1 MASQTP
7 IAVRYLGLVPTMKG
21 FDRNLAK
28 ELNGPKIRGIAGSAG
43 GGIGSRLVAGM
54 GKTLKVGAIAAGG
67 AVAGILG
74 TAVVKGFGR
83 LSAIEN
89 AEAKL
94 KGLGNSAGDTSKIM
108 DNALAAVKGT
118 AFGMDEAA
126 TTAASAVA
134 AGLKPGKEL
143 ESYLRLVGDAATIAG
158 VDMASMGSIFN
169 KVATSGKVQ
178 GDVFAQLGDM
188 GIPIVTLLAEEL
200 GVTAAEVY
208 KMGAAGEIGTEEFLA
223 AMSSMSGAALEGGNT
238 TTGAFKNM
246 GAALS
251 RLGATLLSGVY
262 PLIGPFF
269 NQITAL
275 IDGAAEAVTPFLES
289 IQPLLQAGA
298 EKVLGYTSLFTE
310 SLGGI
315 LTVLREGDFD
325 PSKWAEGVEEDHPL
339 VNFTFNVR
347 DGFLAVKDAI
357 AQVPWGEISSF
368 VAPIAA
374 GFQALAPVLFEA
386 WQNLSPLSLVFEI
399 LRPVLPEIGS
409 AIGQLA
415 QILAGV
421 LGSALAAVLPAISEL
436 VGALGPLVAQLL
448 AAVLPAVLE
457 VASALGV
464 ALIPVIQAA
473 GPLLSAVVGALVPV
487 LGQVVA
493 VVGPLISML
502 AKALAPVLVAVGV
515 AIGAVVRFLSPLVGL
530 LVRFSPVILGVVGA
544 VKLYNT
550 IVGVMK
556 LVALAAALGQ
566 TTFLGAISAATVGV
580 VRQRI
585 ATVASN
591 VAQKAM
597 TVWTKAA
604 AAAQW
609 LLNAAMSASPIGL
622 VIAGI
627 AALVAGLVLFF
638 TKTEKGREIWEVV
651 WGAIK
656 SAAAAVADWF
666 MNTLV
671 PVFVAAWDWI
681 KDAAASVAE
690 WFTTSLLPTF
700 VAAWDWVKAAAAGV
714 AEWFMGT
721 FVPLLQSAWSAIAAG
736 ATWLYE
742 SVILPVWTA
751 IKTVIAV
758 VVTAILLYVDYVV
771 WVWRDVLAPVA
782 MWLYESV
789 ILPVWNAIRAAIS
802 AVATWIVTVAWP
814 LIKSAWD
821 AIAAAAKW
829 LYESVILPVWNAI
842 QGAISVVVDWIRN
855 VGWPA
860 LQLTIKWMGD
870 AFKWLYH
877 NVVLPVW
884 NWIRSAIEAVVNW
897 FRNTAWPIAKAV
909 IDFFIGGFKLLWSIV
924 QSVWAW
930 IRSAIDAV
938 IQWFRNTAWPIAKA
952 VIDFFIGGFKLLW
965 EIVKSVWDSI
975 KSAINAVVQWFKNTA
990 WPLVRSVID
999 ALKNA
1004 FNVMR
1009 DSIRDAWN
1017 FVKDRVINPVA
1028 TWFRDTIQPLFKR
1041 TTDGVKDS
1049 FNSMKD
1055 SIKKAWDAIRDT
1067 AKKPIKFVIEDIFR
1081 DGIVSKYNT
1090 VASTFGVGTIDPA
1103 KFTVGWSTG
1112 GWTGPGAKYE
1122 PAGVVH
1128 ADEYVIRKESQRS
1141 LRAAAPGLL
1150 DDLNRRGA
1158 AALEGRLAGYASGG
1172 WVKPFRGNYRS
1183 NSPYGMRGGRLHAG
1197 MDFPTPSGT
1206 PMIAVSNGTIVG
1218 RASGGPAGNKLS
1230 LATDMAGI
1238 VAGYHHLSRFVA
1250 RMGQKVSKGD
1260 VIGYSGNTGRSTG
1273 PHLHFSIKRDG
1284 RYVNP
1289 SPYLSGAG
1297 VAGTGEG
1304 DDGFWNP
1311 FAGLWESLK
1320 EKVRSGVGDSPLGDV
1335 LFEMPQKL
1343 ITGAMD
1349 WATRKLAE
1357 LGDWASD
1364 KIDDAAGATRWSGV
1378 ASQALMMENQ
1388 FGPKRLAAL
1397 LRRMNQESGYNPRA
1411 VNNWDSNAK
1420 AGTPSKGLMQVIEPT
1435 FRAYARPGYD
1445 KDIFDPLSNILA
1457 SIRYA
1462 IARYGDLE
1470 KAYNR
1475 PGGYADGGL
1484 VTPIL
1489 HDSGGRLQPG
1499 ISVIANKTRRPE
1511 TILPPEE
1518 SAALTKIAK
1527 RGGDAEP
1534 TIIYENTIHA
1544 EPNTAK
1550 ELVSELMW
1558 EQKLAE
1564 RKHRGR
1570 YATTGRG

>member
-7 IAVRYLGLVPTMKG
+7 VAVRYLGLVPTLKG

-28 ELNGPKIRGIAGSAG
+28 ELGGSRVKGIAGSAG

-54 GKTLKVGAIAAGG
+54 GKTLKVGALAAGG

-94 KGLGNSAGDTSKIM
+94 KGLGNSAGDTAKIM
-108 DNALAAVKGT
+108 ENALAAVKGT
-118 AFGMDEAA
+118 SFGMDEAA

-134 AGLKPGKEL
+134 AGIKPGKEL

-158 VDMASMGSIFN
+158 TDMSSMGSIFN

-188 GIPIVTLLAEEL
+188 GIPIVTLLAEEM
-200 GVTAAEVY
+200 GVSAEQVY
-208 KMGAAGEIGTEEFLA
+208 KLGSAGKISSDEFLK

-238 TTGAFKNM
+238 TSGAFKNM

-251 RLGATLLSGVY
+251 RFGATLLSGIY

-269 NQITAL
+269 GQITAL
-275 IDGAAEAVTPFLES
+275 IDGATEAVTPFLER
-289 IQPLLQAGA
+289 IQPLFESAA
-298 EKVLGYTSLFTE
+298 TKVLGYTGLFTD

-315 LTVLREGDFD
+315 IEVLRSGDFD
-325 PSKWAEGVEEDHPL
+325 PTKWAEGVEEDHPL
-339 VNFTFNVR
+339 VNFAFNVR
-347 DGFLAVKDAI
+347 EGFLGIKDAL
-357 AQVPWGEISSF
+357 AQIPWGEISTFLS
-368 VAPIAA
+368 PIVT
-374 GFQALAPVLFEA
+374 GFQALAPVLLEA
-386 WQNLSPLSLVFEI
+386 WQNLSPLSLIFDI

-415 QILAGV
+415 QILAGI
-421 LGSALAAVLPAISEL
+421 LGSALQAVLPAVSEL
-436 VGALGPLVAQLL
+436 VGALGPLVAQLV

-473 GPLLSAVVGALVPV
+473 GPLLSAVVGGLVPA

-493 VVGPLISML
+493 VVGPLVSML

-515 AIGAVVRFLSPLVGL
+515 AIGAVVRFLSPLIGL
-530 LVRFSPVILGVVGA
+530 LVRFSPLILGVVGA
-544 VKLYNT
+544 VKLYNAV
-550 IVGVMK
+550 VGVMR

-566 TTFLGAISAATVGV
+566 TTFLGAISAATLGV

-597 TVWTKAA
+597 AVWTKAA

-609 LLNAAMSASPIGL
+609 LLNAAMSANPIGL
-622 VIAGI
+622 VVVAI

-638 TKTEKGREIWEVV
+638 TKTETGRQIWETV

-656 SAAAAVADWF
+656 AAAAAVADWF

-671 PVFVAAWDWI
+671 PLFAVAWEGI
-681 KDAAASVAE
+681 KAAASAVA
-690 WFTTSLLPTF
+690 
-700 VAAWDWVKAAAAGV
+700 D
-714 AEWFMGT
+714 WFMST
-721 FVPLLQSAWSAIAAG
+721 LVPFLQAAWSAIAAG
-736 ATWLYE
+736 ATWLYQN
-742 SVILPVWTA
+742 VIQPVWTG

-758 VVTAILLYVDYVV
+758 VATAILLYADYVV

-782 MWLYESV
+782 RWLYSAV
-789 ILPVWNAIRAAIS
+789 ILPVWNAIKVAIS
-802 AVATWIVTVAWP
+802 VVANWIVNVAWP

-821 AIAAAAKW
+821 AIAGATRW
-829 LYESVILPVWNAI
+829 LYRNVILPVWNAI
-842 QGAISVVVDWIRN
+842 KGAISVVIDWIKN
-855 VGWPA
+855 IGWPA
-860 LQLTIKWMGD
+860 LQLTIKWIGD

-884 NWIRSAIEAVVNW
+884 NAIRA
-897 FRNTAWPIAKAV
+897 
-909 IDFFIGGFKLLWSIV
+909 
-924 QSVWAW
+924 
-930 IRSAIDAV
+930 AIDAV
-938 IQWFRNTAWPIAKA
+938 VAWFKNVAWPLVRMVIGWLQMSFEGWKLIAQT
-952 VIDFFIGGFKLLW
+952 
-965 EIVKSVWDSI
+965 VWRLI
-975 KSAINAVVQWFKNTA
+975 KDAINAVAQWFKNTA
-990 WPLVRSVID
+990 WPLVRSVIE
-999 ALKNA
+999 ALKSG
-1004 FNVMR
+1004 FNRMR
-1009 DSIRDAWN
+1009 DSIKNAWN
-1017 FVKDRVINPVA
+1017 FIKDRVINPVA

-1049 FNSMKD
+1049 FTSMKD
-1055 SIKKAWDAIRDT
+1055 SIKKAWDAVRDT

-1081 DGIVSKYNT
+1081 DGIVSKYNS
-1090 VASTFGVGTIDPA
+1090 VAKIFGVSEIDKS
-1103 KFTVGWSTG
+1103 KFTVGWSSG
-1112 GWTGPGAKYE
+1112 GWTGPGAKYD

-1172 WVKPFRGNYRS
+1172 WVKPFRGSYRS

-1206 PMIAVSNGTIVG
+1206 PMVAVSDGTIVG
-1218 RASGGPAGNKLS
+1218 RRSGGPAGNKLS

-1284 RYVNP
+1284 SYVNP
-1289 SPYLSGAG
+1289 APYLSGAG
-1297 VAGTGEG
+1297 VAGTGE
-1304 DDGFWNP
+1304 DGGLWNP
-1311 FAGLWESLK
+1311 FEGLWDSLK
-1320 EKVRSGVGDSPLGDV
+1320 EKVRSGVGDTPLGDM

-1349 WATRKLAE
+1349 WAMKKLGE

-1378 ASQALMMENQ
+1378 ASQALVMEGQ

-1411 VNNWDSNAK
+1411 INNWDSNAK
-1420 AGTPSKGLMQVIEPT
+1420 AGTPSKGLMQVIQPT
-1435 FRAYARPGYD
+1435 FDAYAHPKHN
-1445 KDIFDPLSNILA
+1445 KDIWDPLSNILA

-1462 IARYGDLE
+1462 MARYGNLE

-1475 PGGYADGGL
+1475 AGGYADGGL

-1489 HDSGGRLQPG
+1489 HDSGGRLEPG

-1518 SAALTKIAK
+1518 SDALKRIAK
-1527 RGGDAEP
+1527 RGGDGEP

>member
-7 IAVRYLGLVPTMKG
+7 IAVRYLGLVPTLKG

-28 ELNGPKIRGIAGSAG
+28 ELGGSRIKGIAGSAG
-43 GGIGSRLVAGM
+43 GGIGSRLVSGM
-54 GKTLKVGAIAAGG
+54 TKTLKVGAVAAGG

-94 KGLGNSAGDTSKIM
+94 KGLGNSAETTSAIM
-108 DNALAAVKGT
+108 SDALAAVKGT

-158 VDMASMGSIFN
+158 TDMSSMGSIFN

-188 GIPIVTLLAEEL
+188 GIPIVTLLAEEM
-200 GVTAAEVY
+200 GVTAEEVY
-208 KMGAAGEIGTEEFLA
+208 KLGSAGKIGTEEFLA

-251 RLGATLLSGVY
+251 RFGATLLSGIY
-262 PLIGPFF
+262 PLLGPIFG
-269 NQITAL
+269 QITGL
-275 IDGAAEAVTPFLES
+275 LDGATAAVEPFLER
-289 IQPLLQAGA
+289 IQPLFESAA
-298 EKVLGYTSLFTE
+298 TKVLGYTGLFTD

-315 LTVLREGDFD
+315 IEVLRSGDFD
-325 PSKWAEGVEEDHPL
+325 PTKWAEGVEEDHPL
-339 VNFTFNVR
+339 VNFAFNVR
-347 DGFLAVKDAI
+347 EGFLGIKDAL
-357 AQVPWGEISSF
+357 AQIPWGEISTFLS
-368 VAPIAA
+368 PIVT
-374 GFQALAPVLFEA
+374 GFQALAPVLLEA
-386 WQNLSPLSLVFEI
+386 WQNLSPLSLIFDI
-399 LRPVLPEIGS
+399 LRPVLPDIAS
-409 AIGQLA
+409 AIGELA
-415 QILAGV
+415 QIFAGI
-421 LGSALAAVLPAISEL
+421 LGSALEAVLPAVTEL
-436 VGALGPLVAQLL
+436 VGALGPLAADLL
-448 AAVLPAVLE
+448 SSVLPAVLE
-457 VASALGV
+457 VASGLGT

-473 GPLLSAVVGALVPV
+473 GPLLSTVVGALVPV
-487 LGQVVA
+487 IGQVVA
-493 VVGPLISML
+493 VVGPLVSML
-502 AKALAPVLVAVGV
+502 AKVLAPVLVAVGV
-515 AIGAVVRFLSPLVGL
+515 AIGGLIRFLTPIIGL
-530 LVRFSPVILGVVGA
+530 LVRFSPLILGIVGA
-544 VKLYNT
+544 VIAYNR
-550 IVGVMK
+550 VMGVVR

-566 TTFLGAISAATVGV
+566 TTFLGAISAATLGV

-597 TVWTKAA
+597 AVWTKAA

-609 LLNAAMSASPIGL
+609 LLNAAMSANPIGL
-622 VIAGI
+622 VVVAI

-638 TKTEKGREIWEVV
+638 TKTETGRQIWETV

-671 PVFVAAWDWI
+671 PIFVSAWEWIQSAASAVGDWFMNTLVPILKSAWD
-681 KDAAASVAE
+681 
-690 WFTTSLLPTF
+690 
-700 VAAWDWVKAAAAGV
+700 G
-714 AEWFMGT
+714 
-721 FVPLLQSAWSAIAAG
+721 IAAG
-736 ATWLYE
+736 AVWLYE
-742 SVILPVWTA
+742 SVIQPVWTG
-751 IKTVIAV
+751 IKTAIAV
-758 VVTAILLYVDYVV
+758 VVTGILLYIDLLKFY
-771 WVWRDVLAPVA
+771 WEKVLAPVA
-782 MWLYESV
+782 IWLYENV
-789 ILPVWNAIRAAIS
+789 IVPVWEGIQTAIS
-802 AVATWIVTVAWP
+802 ATIDWVANVGWP
-814 LIKSAWD
+814 LLKSAWD
-821 AIAAAAKW
+821 AIAGGAVW
-829 LYESVILPVWNAI
+829 LYENGIKPAWDGILAAI
-842 QGAISVVVDWIRN
+842 D
-855 VGWPA
+855 
-860 LQLTIKWMGD
+860 
-870 AFKWLYH
+870 
-877 NVVLPVW
+877 
-884 NWIRSAIEAVVNW
+884 AVVAW
-897 FRNTAWPIAKAV
+897 FRDTAWPIVDKV
-909 IDFFIGGFKLLWSIV
+909 IGWLKMSFEGWKI
-924 QSVWAW
+924 
-930 IRSAIDAV
+930 
-938 IQWFRNTAWPIAKA
+938 IAKA
-952 VIDFFIGGFKLLW
+952 VWDA
-965 EIVKSVWDSI
+965 VKA
-975 KSAINAVVQWFKNTA
+975 AINAVGSWFRDTL
-990 WPLVRSVID
+990 WPMVRSVIE
-999 ALKNA
+999 ALKSG
-1004 FNVMR
+1004 FNTMR
-1009 DSIRDAWN
+1009 DSIKNAWN
-1017 FVKDRVINPVA
+1017 FIKDRVINPVA

-1055 SIKKAWDAIRDT
+1055 SIKKAWDAVRDT

-1081 DGIVSKYNT
+1081 DGIVSKYNS
-1090 VASTFGVGTIDPA
+1090 VAKTFGVGEIDKS

-1112 GWTGPGAKYE
+1112 GWTGPGAKYD
-1122 PAGVVH
+1122 PAGIVH

-1172 WVKPFRGNYRS
+1172 WVKPFRGSYRS
-1183 NSPYGMRGGRLHAG
+1183 NSPYGRRGGRLHAG

-1206 PMIAVSNGTIVG
+1206 PMVAVSDGAIVG
-1218 RASGGPAGNKLS
+1218 RTSGGPAGNKLS

-1284 RYVNP
+1284 SYVNP
-1289 SPYLSGAG
+1289 APYLSGAG

-1320 EKVRSGVGDSPLGDV
+1320 EKVRSGVGDSPLGDT

-1378 ASQALMMENQ
+1378 ASQALVMEGQ

-1397 LRRMNQESGYNPRA
+1397 LRRMNQESGFNPRA

-1445 KDIFDPLSNILA
+1445 KDIYDPLSNILA

-1462 IARYGDLE
+1462 MARYGNLE

-1475 PGGYADGGL
+1475 AGGYADGGL

-1489 HDSGGRLQPG
+1489 HDSGGRLEPG

-1518 SAALTKIAK
+1518 SDALKRIAK
-1527 RGGDAEP
+1527 RGGDGEP